1 MLMQI
6 LSEHK

>member
-6 LSEHK
+6 W

>member
-6 LSEHK
+6 